1 MSKLFKEISES
12 QYGEWI
18 LYAIGGLVS
27 VSLFP
32 RFSLGWLWL
41 NIVVFY
47 FINTI
52 SIVLHELGHAVAA
65 LFVGMKIT
73 EIVIG
78 HGKDIFDV
86 RLFGIDWKIKQ
97 FPVCGAVYVLG
108 RSNSLYRS
116 RMFLISLFGPLTNLI
131 LVWLAVKFP
140 REFMIISP
148 PTIYVFPGII
158 LCFVNIYLVGISL
171 FPRHVN
177 IYGVWAPTDGLRML
191 QLPFLST
198 REVGEEISTSW
209 LFDGYKLECAGN
221 DRQAIDSF
229 SKAIQYNPDYFQSYH
244 RRGNAYRKIEE
255 DRQAIDD
262 YQEAIDLISKIIKLE
277 RLNAANYYSRALIY
291 HDWMK
296 IDPSRMENAIEDLT
310 KAIDIDSSNNSFYF
324 LRAVIYCY
332 SGCEREAIKYFT
344 TIIKLRPTPNAY
356 YNRGV
361 SYYQSNNYQSAI
373 EDLDM
378 VINLDGNNISAY
390 YIRGNARYEL
400 QDKIGAFE
408 DYDRAKSLN
417 SSTTIAS
424 GDEDGFYARGIA
436 YIRLGNK
443 IKAIEDLQMAESICL
458 EHGHTSLLKQV
469 RKELEKIST

>member
-1 MSKLFKEISES
+1 MNKLFKEISES
-12 QYGEWI
+12 KYGEWV
-18 LYAIGGLVS
+18 LYAVGGVVS
-27 VSLFP
+27 VSIFP
-32 RFSLGWLWL
+32 KFSLGWLWL

-65 LFVGMKIT
+65 LLVGMEVT

-78 HGKDIFDV
+78 YGKDIFDI

-97 FPVCGAVYVLG
+97 FPTCGAVYVLG
-108 RSNSLYRS
+108 RSTFLYRS

-131 LVWLAVKFP
+131 LVWLVLELP
-140 REFMIISP
+140 REFMTIGSP
-148 PTIYVFPGII
+148 KIYIFPGII
-158 LCFVNIYLVGISL
+158 LCFANIYLVGISL

-177 IYGVWAPTDGLRML
+177 MYGGWGPTDGLRML
-191 QLPFLST
+191 QLPLLST
-198 REVGEEISTSW
+198 KEVGEEISKSW
-209 LFDGYKLECAGN
+209 LIDGYNLECAGN

-244 RRGNAYRKIEE
+244 RRGNAYRKIK
-255 DRQAIDD
+255 DARQAIHD
-262 YQEAIDLISKIIKLE
+262 YQQAIDLIGKGIKLE

-296 IDPSRMENAIEDLT
+296 IDPSRMENAIKDST

-332 SGCEREAIKYFT
+332 SGCEGEAIEDFT

-361 SYYQSNNYQSAI
+361 SYYHSNNYQSAI

-390 YIRGNARYEL
+390 YIRGNARYEI

-408 DYDRAKSLN
+408 DYDRAKFLN

-436 YIRLGNK
+436 YIRSGNK
-443 IKAIEDLQMAESICL
+443 VKAIEDLQMAESICL
-458 EHGHTSLLKQV
+458 EHGHTSLLKQI
-469 RKELEKIST
+469 RKELEKTSS